1 MVRKAVKTLYSG
13 TDSPGGKVVGIAG
26 RNASRGHTL
35 TQSHIRSMMRGHELA
50 TSLPMSNYPLL
61 PLYALVLGTDDI
73 IDIN

>member
-13 TDSPGGKVVGIAG
+13 TDSPRGKVVGIAG

-35 TQSHIRSMMRGHELA
+35 TESHIRSMRGNELA

-61 PLYALVLGTDDI
+61 PLYALVLETDDI